1 MTADVRSS
9 PRRGT
14 FRSHAPRSACTGART
29 RDRRLRTAERVLHSV
44 LRPVRRRL
52 ARARTER
59 SGITAGQTHASGR
72 NQHWGCIE
80 RTERGSPHSTASARK
95 QRGMS
100 KKRKEVEASVP
111 ARIRELGFGCP
122 HVDCMLQKSVGDV
135 WSRIS
140 SANALQKERSG
151 SSERGP
157 STERRSAGQTVG
169 GRAGRKDHRASE
181 PPAQVGRGSAQG
193 PGWRESA
200 IQRSLHRS
208 RAVQRSWDR
217 GCNGHRIP
225 GRVSCRTKA
234 LRIIIETSRSREAST
249 DGLGVPAHS
258 PTRAPRPKAEGP
270 VTGSPREGGGGVRV
284 TRGRDR
290 SVRGSIAVGAVGR
303 KRPRS

>member
-72 NQHWGCIE
+72 NQHWG
-80 RTERGSPHSTASARK
+80 RSDGRSAARRASTLLSKGAARRVRKGRRSRPPSLRGSRAR
-95 QRGMS
+95 RL
-100 KKRKEVEASVP
+100 V
-111 ARIRELGFGCP
+111 CP
-122 HVDCMLQKSVGDV
+122 HVVFQLQKSAGDV
-135 WSRIS
+135 WPRIS
-140 SANALQKERSG
+140 SAHALPKGRSG

-181 PPAQVGRGSAQG
+181 SPAQVGRGSAQG

-208 RAVQRSWDR
+208 RAVQGSWDR
-217 GCNGHRIP
+217 GCNGHRI
-225 GRVSCRTKA
+225 
-234 LRIIIETSRSREAST
+234 L
-249 DGLGVPAHS
+249 
-258 PTRAPRPKAEGP
+258 
-270 VTGSPREGGGGVRV
+270 
-284 TRGRDR
+284 
-290 SVRGSIAVGAVGR
+290 
-303 KRPRS
+303 